1 MLRLAWQEPRCR
13 ASIQEAHRL
22 LFWSR
27 EEKATFTALM
37 APELHWRAKGQTE
50 YLGDVVADVEPRKPD
65 WLLPPWLRRGKV
77 HELVGK
83 STLTIWLAGQV
94 FDKNQTGTVVIFT
107 TEDDT
112 AEDIRPRCMLAGVD
126 MRRIVVYSKAITFA
140 DTEKLTAII
149 RHHGAVLAV
158 FDTFQ
163 RYLPNNKADMNN
175 VHSAQAQITPLEQVA
190 LDTRCALMVIRHT
203 RKGRVADPLEAGSG
217 SNGILGA
224 MRSTLLAGRHPHNKG
239 EYSLALA
246 GGNYA
251 GTGGSL
257 AYRLA
262 IGSVQASNGMAE
274 TTRVEILRE
283 EPDIDAIVSVQGVL
297 YTSLLPDQPIVG

>member
-50 YLGDVVADVEPRKPD
+50 YLGDVVADVESRKPD

-77 HELVGK
+77 HELVGKPKVGK

-126 MRRIVVYSKAITFA
+126 MRRIVVYSKAIH
-140 DTEKLTAII
+140 LC
-149 RHHGAVLAV
+149 
-158 FDTFQ
+158 
-163 RYLPNNKADMNN
+163 RYGKADCDNPPSRRG
-175 VHSAQAQITPLEQVA
+175 VGGL
-190 LDTRCALMVIRHT
+190 RHLPAIPA
-203 RKGRVADPLEAGSG
+203 KQQ
-217 SNGILGA
+217 
-224 MRSTLLAGRHPHNKG
+224 GRH
-239 EYSLALA
+239 E
-246 GGNYA
+246 
-251 GTGGSL
+251 
-257 AYRLA
+257 
-262 IGSVQASNGMAE
+262 
-274 TTRVEILRE
+274 
-283 EPDIDAIVSVQGVL
+283 
-297 YTSLLPDQPIVG
+297 